1 MFLKSFFGSQSLKDF
16 LNLFFANIFQKFLGL
31 VRELVIAFFLGSS
44 ILYANFLL
52 LRVVADFFSQI
63 TAGNALK
70 ANLLPK
76 FTKLYD
82 QYSDISLI
90 QIFKFSKESSI
101 YLFLISQIIQTF
113 VIFYL
118 QLQND
123 LLFFIASFI
132 LSFSICFNFINAIFL
147 SILQARGLFLR
158 YSYAS
163 VSNSLVFTLLVYP
176 LISMFSFIGLAF
188 SRLLGIISM
197 NIAFVKPMRN
207 ENIGKEVEL
216 KYSDFNF
223 PTLVLGNFANIII
236 ISSRFVSGLD
246 GSNDITFFMY
256 AVVILNAF
264 LTSIISNISTILLRK
279 ISIQENKKL
288 MVYSLLISLSI
299 GSLMILTLNFFSL
312 DIIKF
317 VYLRGIFSLSDAQ
330 QTSVYLYDLSFGFL
344 LLFVS
349 TILFQ
354 PFLSLSIF
362 ENKRT
367 RFRLAVSFIVVLLLS
382 SILVLLVP
390 DFSSKERALSVMYIS
405 SFAAVVL
412 SVYSYL
418 KYLKYL
424 KHER

>member
-1 MFLKSFFGSQSLKDF
+1 MFLKLFFESQSLKDF

-82 QYSDISLI
+82 QYSDISLN
-90 QIFKFSKESSI
+90 QVFKFSKECSI
-101 YLFLISQIIQTF
+101 YLFLISQVIQTF

-118 QLQND
+118 NLEND

-147 SILQARGLFLR
+147 TILQARGLFSR

-163 VSNSLVFTLLVYP
+163 VTNSVVFTLLVYP
-176 LISMFSFIGLAF
+176 LISISSFIGLAL

-197 NIAFVKPMRN
+197 NLSFIKPMRN
-207 ENIGKEVEL
+207 ENIGKEIEL

-236 ISSRFVSGLD
+236 ISSRFVSGID
-246 GSNDITFFMY
+246 GSNSITFFMY
-256 AVVILNAF
+256 AVVILNAL
-264 LTSIISNISTILLRK
+264 LTSVISNISTILLRK
-279 ISIQENKKL
+279 ISIKENKQL
-288 MVYSLLISLSI
+288 MGYSLLISLAI
-299 GSLMILTLNFFSL
+299 GSMMVLVLHFFSFE
-312 DIIKF
+312 IIKF
-317 VYLRGIFSLSDAQ
+317 VYLRGVFTLSDVE
-330 QTSVYLYDLSFGFL
+330 QTSVFLYELSFGFL
-344 LLFVS
+344 LLFVA

-362 ENKRT
+362 ENRRT
-367 RFRLAVSFIVVLLLS
+367 RFRLAISFLLVLLFSSLLVLLL
-382 SILVLLVP
+382 P
-390 DFSSKERALSVMYIS
+390 DFSSRERALFVMYTS
-405 SFAAVVL
+405 SFTAVLL
-412 SVYSYL
+412 SVYSYV
-418 KYLKYL
+418 KYLKYD
-424 KHER
+424 R

>member
-90 QIFKFSKESSI
+90 QIFKFSKESSL

-176 LISMFSFIGLAF
+176 LISMCSFIGLAL

-207 ENIGKEVEL
+207 ENIGKVVEL

-382 SILVLLVP
+382 SLLVLLVP

>member
-1 MFLKSFFGSQSLKDF
+1 MFLKLFFESQSIKDF

-82 QYSDISLI
+82 QYFDISLN
-90 QIFKFSKESSI
+90 QVFKFSKECSI
-101 YLFLISQIIQTF
+101 YLFLISQVIQTF

-118 QLQND
+118 NLENE
-123 LLFFIASFI
+123 LLFFIGSFI

-147 SILQARGLFLR
+147 TILQARGLFSR

-163 VSNSLVFTLLVYP
+163 VTNSLVFTLLVYP
-176 LISMFSFIGLAF
+176 LISISSFIGLAL

-197 NIAFVKPMRN
+197 NLSFIKPMRN
-207 ENIGKEVEL
+207 ENIGQEVEL

-223 PTLVLGNFANIII
+223 PTLILGNFANIII
-236 ISSRFVSGLD
+236 ISSRFVSGID
-246 GSNDITFFMY
+246 GSNSITFFMY
-256 AVVILNAF
+256 AVVILNAL
-264 LTSIISNISTILLRK
+264 LTSVISNISTILLRK
-279 ISIQENKKL
+279 ISIKENKQL
-288 MVYSLLISLSI
+288 MGYSLLISLAI
-299 GSLMILTLNFFSL
+299 GSLMVLVLHFFSF

-317 VYLRGIFSLSDAQ
+317 VYLRGVFSLSDVE

-344 LLFVS
+344 LLFVA

-362 ENKRT
+362 ENRRT
-367 RFRLAVSFIVVLLLS
+367 RFRLAISFLVVLLFS
-382 SILVLLVP
+382 SLLVLLLP
-390 DFSSKERALSVMYIS
+390 DFSSRERALSVMYTS
-405 SFAAVVL
+405 SFTAVVL
-412 SVYSYL
+412 SVYSYV
-418 KYLKYL
+418 KYLKYD
-424 KHER
+424 K

>member
-82 QYSDISLI
+82 QYSEISLN

-118 QLQND
+118 NLENN

>member
-1 MFLKSFFGSQSLKDF
+1 
-16 LNLFFANIFQKFLGL
+16 
-31 VRELVIAFFLGSS
+31 
-44 ILYANFLL
+44 
-52 LRVVADFFSQI
+52 
-63 TAGNALK
+63 
-70 ANLLPK
+70 
-76 FTKLYD
+76 
-82 QYSDISLI
+82 
-90 QIFKFSKESSI
+90 
-101 YLFLISQIIQTF
+101 
-113 VIFYL
+113 
-118 QLQND
+118 
-123 LLFFIASFI
+123 
-132 LSFSICFNFINAIFL
+132 
-147 SILQARGLFLR
+147 
-158 YSYAS
+158 
-163 VSNSLVFTLLVYP
+163 
-176 LISMFSFIGLAF
+176 
-188 SRLLGIISM
+188 M